1 MNIGEPKTT
10 REIEPVTTP
19 VPEDVPVP
27 VERPAEVEPVEA
39 PTR

>member
-27 VERPAEVEPVEA
+27 AEEPTEVEPAELPA
-39 PTR
+39 